1 MSAPHAYLDRPLF
14 DPDPL
19 RQQLLVQKQTQ
30 QRLYVSAL
38 ESQANPCE
46 LGRSWTKFAEVQIE
60 NALHE
65 VWHRCRAAQPFVK
78 EIAPNAP
85 IPGLFILGLG
95 KIGGGDLNFSSDIDL
110 MAFYD
115 PAHLPVPAAAGR
127 TYVSAEVL
135 RGLIHLIDGHV
146 SGRFCWRTDWRLR
159 PDPSVTDLA
168 MSTDAGI
175 DYFYFHSAPWR
186 RLALIKARVVAG
198 DRQAG
203 DAFLAR
209 LHAFIWRRNLDFSM
223 VQEIASL
230 KQRIHLE
237 HPNLADARRVS
248 HDLRCQEKFNLKLGR
263 GGIRDIEFVVNAL
276 QLLWGGRHARLQT
289 PHTQTTLAALGALG
303 FLEGVADLSAAYARL
318 RTLENTVQAYADRH
332 THLMPT
338 QAPQQAWLERVC
350 DRPFTEIE
358 QELAHHRA
366 QVARA
371 FDALFEGVE
380 PAPHLPTLSHIRL
393 ADWNLSERTAL
404 GLGTLLSDLDQLIAD
419 QPNPEAAQAPLRRW
433 LTRLRGKDAYLA
445 ALQEAPR
452 LARLAFS
459 SLLEGPL
466 VATLVDQTPQVL
478 DSLFVHGDLLSKPS
492 AAALIARGQMQIQAA
507 PRGEARLAAAR
518 TWINESLYLIYLAAM
533 ESQIT
538 AAQTGHILGQI
549 AEGALDLCAQIVAHD
564 LGQTH
569 LPFTILAMGRL
580 GQGRMAPGS
589 DLDLI
594 FVLDAGVD
602 LVAGNRAVARFM
614 TAVNARLA
622 EGRVYEVDTRLRPS
636 GTSGPPTLRL
646 ETFVEHQLTRAKTWE
661 HLALTSMRPL
671 VGTYHSRTEQRH
683 GLRALRQK
691 VLSKPRDLDQWHS
704 DAQVMLRRLR
714 EQRIEQTDQVP
725 GEVKLAAGGLMELD
739 YLSAAHLLA
748 RPDLHTPTQA
758 LMDLGLDDAA
768 TTQSA
773 ALIYQRLYGSAWT
786 NKRPRLATAFAET
799 RNRVREALQHMFG
812 AAEAFPSPQEWEETG
827 VRWRES
833 S

>member
-1 MSAPHAYLDRPLF
+1 MDRAYLDRPLS

-19 RQQLLVQKQTQ
+19 RQHLLAQKQAQ
-30 QRLYVSAL
+30 QRAYLSAL
-38 ESQANPCE
+38 RSQTDPAA
-46 LGRSWTKFAEVQIE
+46 LGRSWTEFAETQTIA
-60 NALHE
+60 ALRAA
-65 VWHRCRAAQPFVK
+65 WRRCRAAKPFVK
-78 EIAPNAP
+78 DAAADAP

-95 KIGGGDLNFSSDIDL
+95 KIGGSDLNFSSDIDL

-115 PAHLPVPAAAGR
+115 PARLPVPAAAGR
-127 TYVSAEVL
+127 TYVSSEVL
-135 RGLIHLIDGHV
+135 RGLIRLIDGHG

-175 DYFYFHSAPWR
+175 DYFYFQSAPWR

-198 DRQAG
+198 DREAG

-237 HPNLADARRVS
+237 HPDLADARRVS
-248 HDLRCQEKFNLKLGR
+248 HDLQRQEKFNLKLGR

-276 QLLWGGRHARLQT
+276 QLLWGGRHIQLQT
-289 PHTQTTLAALGALG
+289 PHTQTALESLG
-303 FLEGVADLSAAYARL
+303 DLGLLDGVADLGAAYAQL
-318 RTLENTVQAYADRH
+318 RTLENAVQGYADRH

-338 QAPQQAWLERVC
+338 QAPQRAWLEQVC
-350 DRPFTEIE
+350 NRPFAELE
-358 QELAHHRA
+358 EELAHHRA
-366 QVARA
+366 QVAQA
-371 FDALFEGVE
+371 FDALFAGVE
-380 PAPHLPTLSHIRL
+380 PAPHLPALTHVRL

-404 GLGTLLSDLDQLIAD
+404 GLGRLLSDLDQLIAD
-419 QPNPEAAQAPLRRW
+419 QPNPEAAMAPLQRW

-452 LARLAFS
+452 LARLAFA
-459 SLLEGPL
+459 SLLESPL

-478 DSLFVHGDLLSKPS
+478 DSLFVHGDLLSNPS
-492 AAALIARGQMQIQAA
+492 AAPLIARGRTQIQAA

-518 TWINESLYLIYLAAM
+518 TWINESLYLIYLATM
-533 ESQIT
+533 DGQIS
-538 AAQTGHILGQI
+538 AAQTGQVLGQV
-549 AEGALDLCAQIVAHD
+549 AEGALDLCAQIVADD
-564 LGQTH
+564 LGQAH

-622 EGRVYEVDTRLRPS
+622 EGRVYEIDTRLRPS
-636 GTSGPPTLRL
+636 GASGPPTLRL

-661 HLALTSMRPL
+661 HLALTFMRPL
-671 VGTYHSRTEQRH
+671 AGTYHSRTEQRQ
-683 GLRALRQK
+683 GLDALRRQ
-691 VLSKPRDLDQWHS
+691 VLATPRDLDQWRG
-704 DAQVMLRRLR
+704 DAQVMLRRLQ
-714 EQRIEQTDQVP
+714 EQRIEQPDQAP

-739 YLSAAHLLA
+739 YVSAAHLLA
-748 RPDLHTPTQA
+748 RPDLRTHAQA
-758 LMDLGLDDAA
+758 LEDLGLDAA
-768 TTQSA
+768 AATQSA
-773 ALIYQRLYGSAWT
+773 ALVYQRLYGPTWT
-786 NKRPRLATAFAET
+786 DKHPKLATAFAET
-799 RNRVREALQHMFG
+799 RARVREALQHLLG
-812 AAEAFPSPQEWEETG
+812 PAKAFPRPLEWEETC
-827 VRWRES
+827 VRWRDPP
-833 S
+833 